1 MTTTTWTPNPSSLT
15 VILRTSAHVS
25 TYPYDPTTIH
35 LNILSLTGYSS
46 TTRVRASLFSAS
58 DNLFQV
64 PNSFQSQIIS
74 HCTWI
79 GLKDQRSQMEANR
92 ITTTTHWCYTCRQ
105 LVTLTTQTRVCCEC
119 EGGFVQEL
127 ENILTTTTTNV
138 EEQNR
143 NSGIMETLSNFF
155 RRQETQSNH
164 RDQQDMV
171 AEDNNINSTWGPWP
185 IFSGDMPVRIP
196 NNGGLF
202 ELFNEVLGLRRENGA
217 DIFVGPGVEEFFQ
230 QLNSHDSDVPPPPPK
245 LSIDALPTVKVSKKD
260 IRSDSHCAVCK
271 EKLILGSSA
280 KKLPCKHLY
289 HSGCIAPWLAQVNS
303 CPVCRRE
310 VVAGGGSRRRSRVWH
325 SRLSFLWPFGSQS

>member
-1 MTTTTWTPNPSSLT
+1 
-15 VILRTSAHVS
+15 
-25 TYPYDPTTIH
+25 
-35 LNILSLTGYSS
+35 
-46 TTRVRASLFSAS
+46 
-58 DNLFQV
+58 
-64 PNSFQSQIIS
+64 
-74 HCTWI
+74 
-79 GLKDQRSQMEANR
+79 MEADR

-127 ENILTTTTTNV
+127 ENILTTTTTNTTTNV

-143 NSGIMETLSNFF
+143 HSGIMETLSNFF

-164 RDQQDMV
+164 QDHQQQHMV
-171 AEDNNINSTWGPWP
+171 SEDNNINSTWGPWP

-303 CPVCRRE
+303 CPVCRHE